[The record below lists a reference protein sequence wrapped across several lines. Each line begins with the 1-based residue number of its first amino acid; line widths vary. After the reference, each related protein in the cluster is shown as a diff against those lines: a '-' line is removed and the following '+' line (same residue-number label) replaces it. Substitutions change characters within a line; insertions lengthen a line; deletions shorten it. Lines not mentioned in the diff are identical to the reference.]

1 VLAVHQSRGDLPR
14 GTVTMLF
21 ADVEGS
27 TRLLYALGQRFEP
40 ARARLRE
47 IVRESTAAHGGHEVD
62 WAGDGV
68 FLVFPG
74 ARDAIVAAFRIQR
87 ELDEEAW
94 PAEHALR
101 LRMGLHTGEPDS
113 AEDGYVG
120 ADVVIAARICAAA
133 HGGQVVVSRATRD
146 VVGTEPF
153 PGASYRP
160 LGLHRLKDIPA
171 PEQLFQL
178 AAPGLEQDFP
188 PLRTLGAASLPALH
202 HRLVGRDDA
211 LERIGALLHRSDVRL
226 VTVTGPGGTGKSR
239 LGLEVAASAALERPV
254 HLVGLAPI
262 AHVDLV
268 PGSIARAISVRESPS
283 TPLLQ
288 GIAEA
293 LDGTHALLFLDNLEH
308 LAPAATYVA
317 ELLDQVPDLDV
328 LVTSR
333 APLQLSG
340 EHVLPLEPLSE
351 EDAATLLTELAA
363 ARGVVLQPDALAS
376 VHEICRRLD
385 GLPLAIELVAA
396 RLVVLPPA
404 EILRALDE
412 GLVLEM
418 EGPVNL
424 PERQRTLRSAID
436 WSYDLLSDAQRSLHG
451 ALAVFVN
458 GCAIDH
464 AREVSGAGTGFIR
477 DLEALVA
484 WSLVRSEVTD
494 GDLRLTMLQTV
505 REHAIDRLAAAGR
518 LEEFR
523 RRHAE
528 HFLALA
534 LVAEEGLEGS
544 EQRVWA
550 ERLERD
556 LDNIRTALDWLLTSG
571 RAPDAVRATSSLER
585 FWRAN
590 AHLSEA
596 RRRLQLGLEL
606 ASDLPAADRALAL
619 RHAAH
624 MAMGQSDWDSAAP
637 LLEEAIRLFEEN
649 GDAGGQ
655 VVALGYLGFVAL
667 RQGNVGRARDLGDQA
682 LSVATGL
689 GDERAMAVA
698 LMALGDIAWIDGAY
712 ERAIADYTSAVEMA
726 RRVGDPLLIVSAVYN
741 LGMAAFQGG
750 NVVRARVAFDEA
762 LALGLELREA
772 PHTAA
777 AHFMLAELG
786 MLSGDASTAGGHALE
801 SLSLYTSLE
810 DDRSRARCLV
820 VLAGVAE
827 ARGELDD
834 AARLLGAANG
844 LRGAEAPDEFERPVL
859 ERLVPELASRL
870 GLETFDELFKE
881 GANLDPAALGISLVT
896 SGSEE

>member
-1 VLAVHQSRGDLPR
+1 
-14 GTVTMLF
+14 MLF

-47 IVRESTAAHGGHEVD
+47 IVRESTTEHEGHEVD

-68 FLVFPG
+68 FLVFSG
-74 ARDAIVAAFRIQR
+74 ARDALLAAFRIQR
-87 ELDEEAW
+87 KLDEEPW
-94 PAEHALR
+94 SAEHALR

-146 VVGTEPF
+146 VVGNEPF

-178 AAPGLEQDFP
+178 AAPGLERDFP

-211 LERIGALLHRSDVRL
+211 LERIGALLHRPDVRL

-268 PGSIARAISVRESPS
+268 PGSIARAIGVRESPS

-308 LAPAATYVA
+308 LAPAAAYVA
-317 ELLDQVPDLDV
+317 ELLDRVPDLDV

-351 EDAATLLTELAA
+351 DDAATLLAELAA
-363 ARGVVLQPDALAS
+363 ARGVVLRPDALAS

-396 RLVVLPPA
+396 RLVALPPA

-412 GLVLEM
+412 GLALEM
-418 EGPVNL
+418 EGPVDL

-458 GCAIDH
+458 GCAIDD
-464 AREVSGAGTGFIR
+464 ARAVSGAGPDFIR

-494 GDLRLTMLQTV
+494 GDLRLTMLETV
-505 REHAIDRLAAAGR
+505 REHALERLSARGAIDSLRLN
-518 LEEFR
+518 
-523 RRHAE
+523 HAE
-528 HFLALA
+528 RFLALA
-534 LVAEEGLEGS
+534 EEAESGLAGP
-544 EQRVWA
+544 EQGAWLQ
-550 ERLERD
+550 RLEREH
-556 LDNIRTALDWLLTSG
+556 DNLTAALDVLISTG
-571 RAPDAVRATSSLER
+571 RVEDALRATAGLSR
-585 FWRAN
+585 FWRGRGYVA
-590 AHLSEA
+590 EA
-596 RRRLQLGLEL
+596 RRWLAMGLEL
-606 ASDLPAADRALAL
+606 AGDVAPDVLADAHWAAARQAAAQSEWSDAEAHLLQALPLFRDSGRRRELAFTLAELAFVAVRRDELDLGAQLCEEALREARELGDARATSAALLTLAEIRSIQGEHEKALA
-619 RHAAH
+619 H
-624 MAMGQSDWDSAAP
+624 D
-637 LLEEAIRLFEEN
+637 EEAVELRRRL
-649 GDAGGQ
+649 
-655 VVALGYLGFVAL
+655 
-667 RQGNVGRARDLGDQA
+667 
-682 LSVATGL
+682 
-689 GDERAMAVA
+689 
-698 LMALGDIAWIDGAY
+698 
-712 ERAIADYTSAVEMA
+712 
-726 RRVGDPLLIVSAVYN
+726 GDPLLVTDAVHN
-741 LGMAAFQGG
+741 LGWVAFLAG
-750 NVVRARVAFDEA
+750 NYARARSAFDESLTRAQDLGDA
-762 LALGLELREA
+762 L
-772 PHTAA
+772 HTA
-777 AHFMLAELG
+777 E
-786 MLSGDASTAGGHALE
+786 ALRI
-801 SLSLYTSLE
+801 L
-810 DDRSRARCLV
+810 
-820 VLAGVAE
+820 
-827 ARGELDD
+827 GELDLFEGELD
-834 AARLLGAANG
+834 RAEERIRESLAICTEIGSDLDRAACLTALGG
-844 LRGAEAPDEFERPVL
+844 VE
-859 ERLVPELASRL
+859 ASR
-870 GLETFDELFKE
+870 GRFDEAASLFKE
-881 GANLDPAALGISLVT
+881 AMELRDGTPPEAHERAVLDRFHAAR
-896 SGSEE
+896 SGESVAPLAE